1 MYSKIKNILSGV
13 NLLIVEDDESLRES
27 IKISVENYVSEV
39 YACANA
45 KEALEVFEAK
55 DVNLVLSDI
64 NMPHM
69 NGLEMA
75 ARIRGLDKD
84 VPIILYFLLHTV
96 ATRTCLAR

>member
-1 MYSKIKNILSGV
+1 MYSKIKNILNGV

-55 DVNLVLSDI
+55 GVNLVLSDI

-69 NGLEMA
+69 NGLSSSSSCSPSLSA
-75 ARIRGLDKD
+75 ACCSWLRRK
-84 VPIILYFLLHTV
+84 LL
-96 ATRTCLAR
+96 

>member
-1 MYSKIKNILSGV
+1 MYSKIKNILNGV

-55 DVNLVLSDI
+55 GVNLVLSDI

-75 ARIRGLDKD
+75 ARIRGW
-84 VPIILYFLLHTV
+84 I
-96 ATRTCLAR
+96 RTCPLFFSPHTIATKTCLVR